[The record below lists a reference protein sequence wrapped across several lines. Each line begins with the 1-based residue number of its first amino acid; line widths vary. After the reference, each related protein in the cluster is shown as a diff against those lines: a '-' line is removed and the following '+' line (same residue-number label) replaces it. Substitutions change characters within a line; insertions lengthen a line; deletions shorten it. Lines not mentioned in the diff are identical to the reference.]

1 MNNKY
6 ALFLILNDV
15 DKLDIIL
22 EKLFEIKVGA
32 TVVDG
37 VGMSKMLID
46 HDVEIPLFSSIR
58 KLIDGD
64 RPFNKII
71 MSVIRDDQKLKKAK
85 ELIMEELDGIKNP
98 GVGFMFIMPVVECY
112 GFGIPKEEIKEY

>member
-15 DKLDIIL
+15 DKLDVIL

-71 MSVIRDDQKLKKAK
+71 MSVIRDENKLNTAK
-85 ELIMEELDGIKNP
+85 DIIMKELDGIKNP
-98 GVGFMFIMPVVECY
+98 GVGFMFIMPVIECY
-112 GFGIPKEEIKEY
+112 GFGV